1 VSQADVEVVQA
12 TIAAFNGGGIEA
24 ALQYLDDEIEWVGPP
39 EWLEKHLYEG
49 HDGMR
54 EIAGYWTE
62 SFDEYRLEADEFI
75 DAGERVVV
83 LAHQRGRLKGGAPIE
98 DKISYVWTLR
108 DGKAV
113 HVQVYFTWEQALAE
127 VGRTPE
133 GNASQ

>member
-1 VSQADVEVVQA
+1 VSQEDVEVVRE
-12 TIAAFNGGGIEA
+12 TIAAFNSGGIDA
-24 ALQYLDDEIEWVGPP
+24 ALPHLDERIEWVGPP

-62 SFDEYRLEADEFI
+62 SFDEYRLDPDEFI
-75 DAGERVVV
+75 DAGDRVVV

-98 DKISYVWTLR
+98 ERISYVWTLR

-113 HVQVYFTWEQALAE
+113 HVQVYFTWEQALADA
-127 VGRTPE
+127 GL
-133 GNASQ
+133 ASESRVSD